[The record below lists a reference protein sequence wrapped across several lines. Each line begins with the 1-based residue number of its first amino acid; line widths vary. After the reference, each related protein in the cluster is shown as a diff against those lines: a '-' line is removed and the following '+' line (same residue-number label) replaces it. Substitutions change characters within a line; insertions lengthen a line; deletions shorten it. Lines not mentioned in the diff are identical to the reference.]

1 MNHNK
6 NNAIKTMTKAYFAF
20 TLMFGFYL
28 MAHGHISHGAG
39 FAGGVIVV
47 LGFLFA
53 FIVLGSDTVSAIIN
67 LNNAKLVML
76 FSVAMFLLITVLGY
90 FYGKGFM
97 YSFIEFGKPFSI
109 FSAGISAVYNL
120 TLCFGTIGC
129 LLYIY
134 LIFFN
139 VNDKG

>member
-1 MNHNK
+1 MNNK
-6 NNAIKTMTKAYFAF
+6 IGAVKTIAKSYFAF

-53 FIVLGSDTVSAIIN
+53 FIVLGRDTVSAIIN
-67 LNNAKLVML
+67 LGNAKLVML
-76 FSVAMFLLITVLGY
+76 FSVAIFLLLTVLGY

-97 YSFIEFGKPFSI
+97 CNFIEFGKPFSI

-120 TLCFGTIGC
+120 TLCFGTIGS

-134 LIFFN
+134 LTFFN